1 MRSWRNEREMESHAT
16 GESKARSRVNTCP
29 RCGGH
34 MTLEDFV
41 DYGGT
46 YQPSGSVAWRC
57 MNCGNRVDEL
67 ILQDLINSPRVEL
80 PELYAEN
87 YCFEHI
93 IGDTHS
99 GWVCIEEN
107 L

>member
-1 MRSWRNEREMESHAT
+1 MRPWRNEREMESHAT
-16 GESKARSRVNTCP
+16 GESKAVSRVNTCR

-67 ILQDLINSPRVEL
+67 ILQHQHAPPSRAIRGRFNSRV
-80 PELYAEN
+80 
-87 YCFEHI
+87 
-93 IGDTHS
+93 
-99 GWVCIEEN
+99 V
-107 L
+107 